1 MLKVR
6 VMPCLTIKNKRLVK
20 SVQFDEHR
28 NIGSYVAAARV
39 FNGRDVDEMVV
50 LDLDARE
57 QGIDPLILQEITK
70 ECFMPL
76 AVGGGVKT
84 IEDVQRLLDLGAD
97 KVVVNSGAIER
108 PELIREASAR
118 FGAQCVVL
126 SIDAKRVGDR
136 WEVFSQSGRVA
147 TGLDPVTWAKQ
158 AQELGA
164 GEIFLTSIDH
174 DGVMEGYATELIQ
187 AVSQAVGIPV
197 IASGGAGKAEHCL
210 AAVQAGASAVCA
222 ASVFQYTQVTPRNIK
237 DFLAQNG
244 VDTRASN

>member
-84 IEDVQRLLDLGAD
+84 VEDVQRLLDLGAD
-97 KVVVNSGAIER
+97 KVVMNSGAIEH
-108 PELIREASAR
+108 PELIREASSR

-126 SIDAKRVGDR
+126 SIDAKKSGDG
-136 WEVFSQSGRVA
+136 WEVMVQGGRVPSGR
-147 TGLDPVTWAKQ
+147 DPVSWAKEGE
-158 AQELGA
+158 ALGA

-174 DGVMEGYATELIQ
+174 DGVMEGYDTELIR
-187 AVSQAVGIPV
+187 AVSEAVRIPV
-197 IASGGAGKAEHCL
+197 IASGGAGKPEHCL
-210 AAVQAGASAVCA
+210 TAVQSGASAVCA
-222 ASVFQYTQVTPRNIK
+222 ASMFQYTQITPRNIK
-237 DFLAQNG
+237 DFLAQHG
-244 VDTRASN
+244 VDTRA

>member
-6 VMPCLTIKNKRLVK
+6 VMPCLTIKGKRLVK

-97 KVVVNSGAIER
+97 KVVVNSGAIGR
-108 PELIREASAR
+108 PQLIREASAR
-118 FGAQCVVL
+118 FGAQCVVV
-126 SIDAKRVGDR
+126 SIDVKRVGDR
-136 WEVFSQSGRVA
+136 WEVFSEGGRVP
-147 TGLDPVTWAKQ
+147 TGLDPAAWSKRVE
-158 AQELGA
+158 ELGA

-174 DGVMEGYATELIQ
+174 DGVMEGYATDLIRV
-187 AVSQAVGIPV
+187 VSEVVGIPV
-197 IASGGAGKAEHCL
+197 IASGGAGKEAHCL
-210 AAVQAGASAVCA
+210 AAIQAGASAVCA
-222 ASVFQYTQVTPRNIK
+222 TSVFQYTQVTPRNIK
-237 DFLAQNG
+237 DFLAHNG

>member
-84 IEDVQRLLDLGAD
+84 LEDVQRLLDLGAD
-97 KVVVNSGAIER
+97 KVVMNSGALAR
-108 PELIREASAR
+108 PELIREAAAR
-118 FGAQCVVL
+118 FGAQCVVV
-126 SIDAKRVGDR
+126 SIDAKRVGEI
-136 WEVFSQSGRVA
+136 WEVFAEGGKRA
-147 TGLDPVTWAKQ
+147 TGFDAVVWAKQ
-158 AQELGA
+158 AEALGA
-164 GEIFLTSIDH
+164 GEIFLTSIDQ
-174 DGVMEGYATELIQ
+174 DGVMEGYDTGLIE
-187 AVSQAVGIPV
+187 AISQAVRIPV
-197 IASGGAGKAEHCL
+197 IASGGAGKPEHAL
-210 AAVQAGASAVCA
+210 AAVRAGASAVCA
-222 ASVFQYTQVTPRNIK
+222 ASVFQYTQVTPANFK
-237 DFLAQNG
+237 ELLAKNG
-244 VDTRASN
+244 VDTRVSN

>member
-57 QGIDPLILQEITK
+57 YGIDPLILQEITK

-76 AVGGGVKT
+76 AVGGGVRS

-97 KVVVNSGAIER
+97 KVVVNSGAFAR
-108 PELIREASAR
+108 PELIREASSR

-126 SIDAKRVGDR
+126 SIDAKRAGET
-136 WEVFSQSGRVA
+136 WETYSEGGRLA
-147 TGLDPVTWAKQ
+147 TGRDPVAWAVE
-158 AQELGA
+158 AESLGA

-174 DGVMEGYATELIQ
+174 DGMMEGYDLDLIR
-187 AVSQAVGIPV
+187 AVAAAVRIPV
-197 IASGGAGKAEHCL
+197 IASGGAGTPLHCL
-210 AAVQAGASAVCA
+210 GAVRAGASAVCA
-222 ASVFQYTQVTPRNIK
+222 ASVFQYTQLTPRNIK
-237 DFLAQNG
+237 DVLAENG
-244 VDTRASN
+244 VDTRAST